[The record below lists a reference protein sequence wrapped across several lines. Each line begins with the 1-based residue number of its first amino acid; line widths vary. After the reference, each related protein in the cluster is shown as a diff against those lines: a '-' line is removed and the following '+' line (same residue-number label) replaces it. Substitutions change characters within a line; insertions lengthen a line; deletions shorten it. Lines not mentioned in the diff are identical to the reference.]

1 MLSLPGVRVL
11 YGTLG
16 ALILALLIQ
25 SMPFGVQMLKT
36 SFALVAA
43 ELEQA
48 SRVCGAGWLTTYRR
62 VMMPLVAPML
72 VSIFILVFIAV
83 LRDISTS
90 VLLAGA
96 STRPLSLLML
106 EFARGGNLESAAVVG
121 VILAAIVVR
130 CAETVARSVTLTVL
144 GASLSL
150 LVIMLLMGLF
160 LIEVYRPGPIT
171 RFRVGGAVA
180 AYLLLGLTWAYVYA
194 LVEFQAPGSLR
205 FPDSAAPGQ
214 NLPRLRADVAYFS
227 FTTLTTLGYGDI
239 LPVSPFARSMAVLEA
254 LVGQLFVATLI
265 ARLVSLRP
273 PSPTRE
279 EDDKPS
285 AR

>member
-1 MLSLPGVRVL
+1 VYLWSHDVSLAAYLVL
-11 YGTLG
+11 LVGFVFF
-16 ALILALLIQ
+16 LLPIANYQ
-25 SMPFGVQMLKT
+25 DSID
-36 SFALVAA
+36 LVA
-43 ELEQA
+43 
-48 SRVCGAGWLTTYRR
+48 T
-62 VMMPLVAPML
+62 VAAAT
-72 VSIFILVFIAV
+72 ILMSGSCAV
-83 LRDISTS
+83 LR
-90 VLLAGA
+90 
-96 STRPLSLLML
+96 PPW
-106 EFARGGNLESAAVVG
+106 ARNL
-121 VILAAIVVR
+121 VILIALAAIVIR
-130 CAETVARSVTLTVL
+130 CAETVAGSVTLTVL

-150 LVIMLLMGLF
+150 LVITLLMGLF

-205 FPDSAAPGQ
+205 FPDSAAPDQ

-279 EDDKPS
+279 EDKKPS
-285 AR
+285 AK